1 MAPKTIDDEL
11 LNRTLRT
18 QEGAATIAATAYA
31 TRKVDGGTVTT
42 STTEDPY

>member
-1 MAPKTIDDEL
+1 MAPKTIDDEV
-11 LNRTLRT
+11 LNRNLRT